1 MNNGMIWLIIG
12 LGALFLF
19 RRPGGDTTLDFLKGS
34 RSIAAEQ
41 SAAYDI
47 GF

>member
-19 RRPGGDTTLDFLKGS
+19 QRPKIFNVNGGTIDT
-34 RSIAAEQ
+34 IANEQ
-41 SAAYDI
+41 TAAYEI